1 MEGTKM
7 EEIQPTEV
15 VLPNVSMAKQAMI
28 QFEQI
33 KTEILNN
40 NTDIILIEGKKYIK
54 RSGWRKIALAF
65 NVTTE
70 IKKIEREKI
79 DDKYIVRVTAI
90 AKAPNGRISEEVG
103 ISDSG
108 EFEKGRLKG
117 KGTYHNIES
126 KAVTRAIN
134 RAISNLVGGGEL
146 SAEEII
152 EGAEDNVDE
161 KSEAPIDKAFR
172 EVEDFF
178 QLEKIDVD
186 VQKEDKKITV
196 LGDIPS
202 QAFNDLKTILQRYNM
217 VYMGR
222 KYGGGSYWGLINDA
236 KND

>member
-40 NTDIILIEGKKYIK
+40 DTDIVMIERKKYIK
-54 RSGWRKIALAF
+54 RRGWRKIALAF

-152 EGAEDNVDE
+152 EGAEENVDE

-178 QLEKIDVD
+178 QVEKIDVD
-186 VQKEDKKITV
+186 VQKEDKKITI
-196 LGDIPS
+196 LGDIPGN
-202 QAFNDLKTILQRYNM
+202 AFNDLKTILQRYNI

>member
-1 MEGTKM
+1 MENIT
-7 EEIQPTEV
+7 PTTDIDI
-15 VLPNVSMAKQAMI
+15 VLPNVELAKKAMA

-40 NTDIILIEGKKYIK
+40 DTDIVIIEGKKYIK

-70 IKKIEREKI
+70 IVKIEREKI
-79 DDKYIVRVTAI
+79 DDKYVVRVLAR
-90 AKAPNGRISEEVG
+90 AKAPNGRVSEEMG

-108 EFEKGRLKG
+108 EFEKGKLKG

-152 EGAEDNVDE
+152 EGPEE
-161 KSEAPIDKAFR
+161 KIEQKSDT
-172 EVEDFF
+172 
-178 QLEKIDVD
+178 KIDVAYRAVLD
-186 VQKEDKKITV
+186 FFDTKNMNVEVQVDREKNEITILSDIPNNIFNELSTV
-196 LGDIPS
+196 L
-202 QAFNDLKTILQRYNM
+202 KRYNIK
-217 VYMGR
+217 YLGR
-222 KYGGGSYWGLINDA
+222 KKDGGSYWVMEGN
-236 KND
+236 